1 MNRRELL
8 AGISR
13 VVSILPVLACAKAE
27 LGPAAQGALEAP
39 WEVCPVCGV
48 DQTDKAWHAGVQ
60 NVGGYCQAVCWGCRA
75 ETVSPWPCRDSPE
88 AAEEELLKAV
98 ESAFTRGSDL
108 T

>member
-27 LGPAAQGALEAP
+27 PEPETDVIYHVNPTDPPFASAAREAA
-39 WEVCPVCGV
+39 ERGKPVRSVRVYQV
-48 DQTDKAWHAGVQ
+48 D
-60 NVGGYCQAVCWGCRA
+60 
-75 ETVSPWPCRDSPE
+75 PPE